1 MFVLVLMSLLI
12 FINVVSVTMKCEHI
26 QRQEAVQ
33 TQITSLRRDIKKLQT
48 DSMSP
53 PPQSLALAAVHT
65 ENFITLV
72 QVLLKEKFQQKIAAL

>member
-1 MFVLVLMSLLI
+1 MF
-12 FINVVSVTMKCEHI
+12 FRVTMQCERV

-48 DSMSP
+48 DAMAP
-53 PPQSLALAAVHT
+53 PPQSLAQAAVHT

-72 QVLLKEKFQQKIAAL
+72 